1 MRIVSCQMQRYWKML
16 LEKSN
21 YSKLIEDTEEFNKRN
36 AYIKRGVSV
45 IPIKFGVGFEIP
57 FLNQGGAS

>member
-1 MRIVSCQMQRYWKML
+1 MPIVSCQMQRCWEML

-45 IPIKFGVGFEIP
+45 IPTKFGLAFGVS
-57 FLNQGGAS
+57 FLNQGGNF